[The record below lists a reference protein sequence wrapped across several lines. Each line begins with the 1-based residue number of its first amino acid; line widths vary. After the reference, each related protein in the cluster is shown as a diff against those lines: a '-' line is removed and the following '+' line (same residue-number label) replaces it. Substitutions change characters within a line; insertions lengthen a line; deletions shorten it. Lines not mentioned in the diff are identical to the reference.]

1 MSMYADDAAV
11 FVYPSP
17 NDLRA
22 TTHILKIF
30 REASG
35 LITNLDKIEYY
46 PIRCDDPDLERLL
59 VDHQMA
65 QFPCLYLGLPLH
77 FKKLPKHMVLPLVQK
92 IGNRLPGW
100 KRNMLTYRG
109 RELLVKTILSSM
121 PTS

>member
-1 MSMYADDAAV
+1 MYADDAAV

-30 REASG
+30 REASS

-77 FKKLPKHMVLPLVQK
+77 FKKLPKHMVPPLVQK

-100 KRNMLTYRG
+100 KRNMLTYPG